1 MIHFAGFLILHC
13 RDAMHCVSTPPR
25 EEYFL
30 VFGGK
35 ENKRGQ
41 KKERFTKANLSK
53 QKYVGKNYSS
63 FNVTRLKAVAVK
75 FLETEAM
82 Y

>member
-1 MIHFAGFLILHC
+1 MNYELGIRSLNSKAY
-13 RDAMHCVSTPPR
+13 RR
-25 EEYFL
+25 
-30 VFGGK
+30 GK
-35 ENKRGQ
+35 GNKRGQ